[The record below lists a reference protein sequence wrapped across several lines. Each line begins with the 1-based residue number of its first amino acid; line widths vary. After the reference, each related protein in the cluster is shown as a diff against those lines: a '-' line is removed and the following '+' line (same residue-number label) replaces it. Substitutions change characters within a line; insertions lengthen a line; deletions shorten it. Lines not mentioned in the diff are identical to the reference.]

1 MSSFPAIEA
10 YLVLQGNKYI
20 SPDKAGELR
29 GTMLDFK
36 QGAGCPQGIWSVA
49 RS

>member
-1 MSSFPAIEA
+1 MPSFPAIEA

-36 QGAGCPQGIWSVA
+36 QKGGRLPPRNLSIW
-49 RS
+49 